1 MTEQFKQKRKKKLKV
16 LDPIQC
22 AVCKKTFVPKDTR
35 RRACSRSCGGKL
47 GNTKEAREKGRQT
60 RLERY
65 GDPNFNNREKVRR
78 TVQEKYGK
86 EYINPSQVPE
96 IKKKIVDT
104 YTERHGGMG
113 MASKSAAKKT
123 LETTKKKFGVEN
135 DESIKNVWQ
144 IDEIKE
150 KIKETHEENWGGI
163 GFASEEL
170 AERSKKT
177 FKEKYGEDL
186 YDSPYRSSLIAKT
199 FMEKYGTTNPYDVP
213 EFQEKAQKT
222 TIERHGGLGG
232 NVNSIQDKM
241 KRRMEEFRI
250 LYEDKKYTLI
260 EISDSMQVSLDTIR
274 RWARN
279 LGIELPPSNILNESW
294 RLLLKK
300 ETEVDFELEGKVY
313 GDNLKRADLY
323 NEEFKLAIEI
333 NPTITHSTQ
342 PTPFHGK
349 KVTIKYHQERAI
361 SAEENGWNLIQVFDW
376 DKPEDIIKLVK
387 SFCNVSHDKIYARKC
402 EVREVEIN
410 DVKPFIELNHRSGT
424 KATGNIAFGLFYKG
438 ELVQTTTFS
447 KERFV
452 KDEGKRHYELI
463 RMCSKEGTKV
473 IGGASKLLK
482 AFINSD
488 YKPNRIKTFVD
499 YSKGQG
505 KVYEKMGM
513 KYKGLANLNGLY
525 ANIDTGEA
533 YKVTACTSKFKKEY
547 EKLGMTQQQ
556 YMNSKRFY
564 RINDAG
570 NKIFEWNR
578 NEK

>member
-1 MTEQFKQKRKKKLKV
+1 MPKKRKI

-22 AVCKKTFVPKDTR
+22 AICGKTFVPKDTR
-35 RRACSRSCGGKL
+35 RRTCSRSCGGKL
-47 GNTKEAREKGRQT
+47 GNTEKAREKARQT
-60 RLERY
+60 RLEKY
-65 GDPNFNNREKVRR
+65 GDPNFNNREKVRK
-78 TVQEKYGK
+78 TIQEKYGE
-86 EYINPSQVPE
+86 EYINSSQVPE
-96 IKKKIVDT
+96 IKKKIIDS
-104 YTERHGGMG
+104 YTKRHGGMG

-135 DESIKNVWQ
+135 DESIENVYQ
-144 IDEIKE
+144 IKE
-150 KIKETHEENWGGI
+150 VKDKIRKTHEENWGGI

-170 AERSKKT
+170 AERSEKT
-177 FKEKYGEDL
+177 FKEKYGEDI
-186 YDSPYRSSLIAKT
+186 YNSPYKSSLIVKA
-199 FMEKYGTTNPYDVP
+199 FEEKYGVSHPMFIP
-213 EFQEKAQKT
+213 GIKEKAMN
-222 TIERHGGLGG
+222 TIKEKHGGLGG
-232 NVNSIQDKM
+232 NVSSIQEKTK
-241 KRRMEEFRI
+241 KRIEEFKE
-250 LYEDKKYTLI
+250 LYDKDYTLV
-260 EISDSMQVSLDTIR
+260 EISEIMDVSLNTVR
-274 RWARN
+274 VWAKKI
-279 LGIELPPSNILNESW
+279 GIELTPSSILNQTW
-294 RLLLKK
+294 KLMLYK
-300 ETEVDFELEGKVY
+300 ETGIEFKFEGKIY
-313 GDNLKRADLY
+313 DDNKKKVDLY

-342 PTPFHGK
+342 PTFFHGK

-361 SAEENGWNLIQVFDW
+361 MAEQNGWHLIQVFDW

-387 SFCNVSHDKIYARKC
+387 SFCNVSQDKIYARKC

-438 ELVQTTTFS
+438 KLVQTATFS

-452 KDEGKRHYELI
+452 KDEGKSHYELI

-473 IGGASKLLK
+473 VGGASKLLK